1 MQGFVLTPGV
11 VTLLTA
17 ALSVK
22 ELLKWYGKEVL
33 ALNKVSFDVDEGD
46 FFVII
51 GPSGCGKS
59 TLLKCVSGILDWNDG
74 DVYIGGK
81 SMRDVPAYKRDIA
94 LMPEAYALFPHMR
107 VYDNIAFGL
116 RMHGRPENEIGKEVE
131 KALKLVGLEGFG
143 RRWPSE
149 LSGGQR
155 QRISL
160 ARAIVVNPKVLLLDE
175 PLSHVDYRLQ
185 RKLMEDFKLLHEELG
200 NTWILTTHVQEQG
213 LSMAETL
220 LVMNNGVIEQI
231 GKPEEVYKWPRTVF
245 AARFVG
251 NINLLHGE
259 VVSQEKGSCVVKTEL
274 GELWGTFTGDSGLM
288 GRKVAYGVRPENIE
302 ISPKATVDNKVGAK
316 LTGLYYFGELVEY
329 MFQTEGGIEMKARTS
344 PVECKLGERYTIGWS
359 RRDASILERPS
370 MIEGLNI
377 EDVIYGR

>member
-1 MQGFVLTPGV
+1 MLVSVTFV
-11 VTLLTA
+11 A
-17 ALSVK
+17 ATLSVK
-22 ELLKWYGKEVL
+22 ELLKWYGRDVL

-46 FFVII
+46 FFVAI

-74 DVYIGGK
+74 DIYIGGK
-81 SMRDVPAYKRDIA
+81 SMKDVPAYKRDIA
-94 LMPEAYALFPHMR
+94 LMPETYALFPHMR

-116 RMHGRPENEIGKEVE
+116 RMHGRPEDEIDKEVD

-143 RRWPSE
+143 KRWPSE

-155 QRISL
+155 QRIAL

-185 RKLMEDFKLLHEELG
+185 RKLMEDFKALHKELG

-231 GKPEEVYKWPRTVF
+231 GKPMDVYKWPKTVF

-259 VVSQEKGSCVVKTEL
+259 VVSQEKGTCTVKTEL
-274 GELWGTFTGDSGLM
+274 GELSGTFTGDSSLM
-288 GRKVAYGVRPENIE
+288 ARKVAYGVRPENIQ
-302 ISPKATVDNKVGAK
+302 INPKTAVENKVQAK

-329 MFQTEGGIEMKARTS
+329 LFQADGGIELKARTQ
-344 PVECKLGERYTIGWS
+344 PTECKMGEKYVIAWS